1 MKYSWKHLKARK
13 YNHVSTNDPHP
24 PQKCMTSFQDV
35 VSLLSLGWGVGQT
48 NVYLSVHAEEPK
60 V

>member
-13 YNHVSTNDPHP
+13 YNHISTDDPHP

-35 VSLLSLGWGVGQT
+35 VSLLSLGCWVGRT
-48 NVYLSVHAEEPK
+48 DTYLYTQKNPK